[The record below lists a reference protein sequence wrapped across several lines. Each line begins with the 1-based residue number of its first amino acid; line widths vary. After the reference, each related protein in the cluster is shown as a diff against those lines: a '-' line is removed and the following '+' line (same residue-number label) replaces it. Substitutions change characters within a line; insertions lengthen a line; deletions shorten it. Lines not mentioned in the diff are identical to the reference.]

1 MSEEK
6 TFGQQ
11 LTRHLLFE
19 VPSILIA
26 VLLAI
31 SLSSWKQEKD
41 IEESM
46 QFSLQLVLEDLASM
60 EGLGVSSERNHETNQ
75 LLQAAIVDGD
85 MKNIEENL
93 YKFGIFEID
102 VNSWGLFKGNPTY
115 LNRMDPRFLRD
126 IEYLI
131 SEFNLLE
138 NATERYRSFL
148 FDHDPDLDMVK
159 LAKYHLQYRKEIVF
173 RSKEVHRKFQTFKEQ
188 NLEYFNTMKTE

>member
-46 QFSLQLVLEDLASM
+46 QFSLQLVIEDLTSFQ
-60 EGLGVSSERNHETNQ
+60 GLGEAGERNHAFNLTLEES
-75 LLQAAIVDGD
+75 IVSGD
-85 MKNIEENL
+85 MKKIEENL
-93 YKFGIFEID
+93 YQFGIFEVD
-102 VNSWGLFKGNPTY
+102 ANSWELFKGNTTY

-126 IEYLI
+126 IEELI

-148 FDHDPDLDMVK
+148 FDHDPDLDMLK
-159 LAKYHLQYRKEIVF
+159 LAKYHLQYRKQVVF
-173 RSKEVHRKFQTFKEQ
+173 RSKEVFRKFQIFKEEYP
-188 NLEYFNTMKTE
+188 EYF